1 MSAFSNPANDVPA
14 GTQAYVAS
22 LLSLLGS
29 REPLEVLETTPDVLA
44 GAIADLTP
52 AQQGTPEAP
61 GKWSVLQVV
70 QHLADSELVGSFRFR
85 MVLAHDAPALPGYD
99 QDLWAERLGYQ
110 AADSATALEDF
121 ARLRRAN
128 LRLFHRATPE
138 DLKRV
143 GIHAERGE
151 ESLGHLMR
159 LYASHDLVH
168 LRQIERIRRAIGA
181 PAGRV

>member
-1 MSAFSNPANDVPA
+1 MSTFSNPANDAPA
-14 GTQAYVAS
+14 GVQTYVSA

-29 REPLEVLETTPDVLA
+29 REPLEVLETTPDALA
-44 GAIADLTP
+44 RAVAGLSP
-52 AQQGTPEAP
+52 EQEGTPEAP
-61 GKWSVLQVV
+61 GKWSVCQVV

-99 QDLWAERLGYQ
+99 QDRWAERLGYQ
-110 AADSATALEDF
+110 DSDLATALEDF

-128 LRLFHRATPE
+128 LRLFRRATRA
-138 DLKRV
+138 DLERV

-151 ESLGHLMR
+151 ESLAHLMR

-168 LRQIERIRRAIGA
+168 LRQIERIRGAIGA
-181 PAGRV
+181 PAAGS